1 MLDCGQKKWRNL
13 GLFETLKP
21 RFLTFLL
28 QNPREWVL
36 WHRESRGVRS
46 VKDRTGECLRNWS
59 RKVGVR
65 TEIFFI
71 VKKFQMTAGGN
82 RSRELSV
89 HSGALNPYTTTIAT
103 RPIELNFGK
112 FREILIEDSNI
123 LAILLHISSSWDDER
138 SSLIDQSPSSK
149 PVPRDP
155 GSPHCQFG
163 PKPCAE
169 NTLKS

>member
-1 MLDCGQKKWRNL
+1 MLDSGQKVAESRPVWAIKTKVNNISIIEPKR
-13 GLFETLKP
+13 
-21 RFLTFLL
+21 
-28 QNPREWVL
+28 VL
-36 WHRESRGVRS
+36 RHRESRGVRS
-46 VKDRTGECLRNWS
+46 EKDRTGECLRNWS

-71 VKKFQMTAGGN
+71 VKKFQMTVGGN

-89 HSGALNPYTTTIAT
+89 HSGALNPYTTATAT
-103 RPIELNFGK
+103 RQVKNFGK

-123 LAILLHISSSWDDER
+123 LAILLHISSSWDDAR

-155 GSPHCQFG
+155 GRPHCQFG
-163 PKPCAE
+163 PKPWAE
-169 NTLKS
+169 NTLNN